1 MRARQPLPDNMA
13 ALDLS
18 ESSSSNIQGRKAAR
32 SLRYFRAPSTPTTPA
47 PPGAPGTS
55 VVAPAGAT
63 ATSTTSTTSA
73 SDDVVSDTDADIL
86 SPLPPSATPAAPAKR
101 SSRSSVED
109 PISSAT
115 YFPHSPQRRGSTS
128 HAQHLTA
135 KIEFDHSDVGATI
148 TAVSSSTGSDSPA
161 VAGAGASAITSGTTA
176 NTITATSASAVADP
190 SAGAAASVSPTA
202 TVITASSPAPRPR
215 PSFSSPVYPLAVEL
229 RPFKNKVGGH
239 TAIFSFSKQAVC
251 KALVNRENVFYET
264 VEQHHRE
271 LLQFMP
277 KYIGVLN
284 VRYSSMVPE
293 NATPG
298 SDPTGG
304 ASTGDATS
312 SSLPEEVHRALLTR
326 DVDIPEIDMGEG
338 ATSKTAAPSATPSA
352 PAAPPAPLAQVASSP
367 STNPEVVL
375 DDNKH
380 MIPNSLWKHYSSSL
394 PSPQHFNCDDDDD
407 SLHSTGDGSTT
418 INTDFQARVLQEVFQ
433 PLHTPQSQD
442 DIFAMDE
449 VDDQHGNGDDHPSN
463 DTTPPTGVAPVASA
477 PGATPVG
484 AASPV
489 LRKHTRF
496 ERYILLEDLT
506 CDMEYPCVL
515 DLKMGTRQYGIEAS
529 PSKQRSQRRKCRQ
542 TTSRELGVRV
552 CGLQVY
558 TLKPA
563 PAASEED
570 RASALAEDTAK
581 EAPEVHCLVRDKYF
595 GRRIRVGAEFAKTL
609 ARYLYNGNDTWSVLV
624 KLPRLVAQLHELREI
639 CIGLK
644 GYRLYGSSI
653 LLMHDAARP
662 EVAKL
667 KIIDFAQS
675 VIAEPSPMGLRHIT
689 IPPQHPDT
697 YDKGYVRGLDSL
709 IVYFSTIFS
718 ILTGH
723 PFTSPASASRF
734 LETHR
739 QAYGGPCRWLDGYA
753 ERRDDCIDPRDVN
766 DPHDPFN
773 ITYTV
778 ENEDSDVSD

>member
-13 ALDLS
+13 ALDLL
-18 ESSSSNIQGRKAAR
+18 ESSLSNIQGRKAAR
-32 SLRYFRAPSTPTTPA
+32 LLRYFRAPSTPTTPA
-47 PPGAPGTS
+47 PPGAPGTL
-55 VVAPAGAT
+55 VVAPTGAT
-63 ATSTTSTTSA
+63 ATNTTSTTSA

-86 SPLPPSATPAAPAKR
+86 APLPPLAVPAALSKR
-101 SSRSSVED
+101 SLRLLVED
-109 PISSAT
+109 PILLAT
-115 YFPHSPQRRGSTS
+115 YFPHLPQRRGSTS

-148 TAVSSSTGSDSPA
+148 TAVSSSAGSDTPA
-161 VAGAGASAITSGTTA
+161 VAGAGASAITTGTTA
-176 NTITATSASAVADP
+176 TAITATSTSAIADP
-190 SAGAAASVSPTA
+190 GAGAAASVSPTA
-202 TVITASSPAPRPR
+202 TVITASLPAPRPR
-215 PSFSSPVYPLAVEL
+215 PLFSSPVYPLAVEL

-239 TAIFSFSKQAVC
+239 TAIFLFSKQAVC

-284 VRYSSMVPE
+284 VRYLLMVPE

-312 SSLPEEVHRALLTR
+312 LLLPEEVHRALLTR

-338 ATSKTAAPSATPSA
+338 ATSKTAAPNATPS
-352 PAAPPAPLAQVASSP
+352 APPAPLAQVALLP
-367 STNPEVVL
+367 LTNPEVVL

-380 MIPNSLWKHYSSSL
+380 MIPNSLWKHYLSL
-394 PSPQHFNCDDDDD
+394 LPLPQHFNCDDDDD
-407 SLHSTGDGSTT
+407 SLHSTGDGLTT

-433 PLHTPQSQD
+433 PIHTPQLQD

-449 VDDQHGNGDDHPSN
+449 VDDQHGDGDDHPLN

-477 PGATPVG
+477 SGATPAG
-484 AASPV
+484 AALPV
-489 LRKHTRF
+489 LHKHTRF

-515 DLKMGTRQYGIEAS
+515 DLKMGTRQYGIEAL
-529 PSKQRSQRRKCRQ
+529 PLKQRSQRRKCRQ
-542 TTSRELGVRV
+542 TTLRELGVRV

-563 PAASEED
+563 PAALEED
-570 RASALAEDTAK
+570 RALALAEDPAE

-609 ARYLYNGNDTWSVLV
+609 ARYLYNGSDTWLVLV

-644 GYRLYGSSI
+644 GYRLYGLLI

-667 KIIDFAQS
+667 KIIDFAQL

-723 PFTSPASASRF
+723 PFTLPALALRF